1 MAVSVSVLGSS
12 CVVAFLIGIDCLD
25 LDVHCCGAPT
35 LALAIAEERNGGAIG
50 LQSKLR
56 VC

>member
-1 MAVSVSVLGSS
+1 MAVSVSVLVAS